1 MTRLLSLGVDWL
13 TTTMSGSVYGELRW
27 NIERISAQL
36 QRVGDLVKEQDLYG
50 YKGQAVGQL
59 FVGTR
64 EDGTV
69 MVRVSGGLANELY
82 PSILKRD
89 VKVTRI
95 DLQFTSQFGDYDGG
109 WGEFVFDETKLARS
123 QKTKKTPGHPRYLD
137 GNGEGDTVWFGH
149 RSSERCG
156 RVYDKDRQS
165 KDSAFEN
172 CWRYEVEYKGDLAVE
187 VGKKLAES
195 FESDR
200 TIKQILAYEFERWE
214 APLPFVLSDRTT
226 PVKSIRPT
234 TDLDRMFKWV
244 EKQVLPT
251 ITRLRDNGYGEALDQ
266 MLKEE

>member
-1 MTRLLSLGVDWL
+1 
-13 TTTMSGSVYGELRW
+13 
-27 NIERISAQL
+27 
-36 QRVGDLVKEQDLYG
+36 
-50 YKGQAVGQL
+50 
-59 FVGTR
+59 
-64 EDGTV
+64 
-69 MVRVSGGLANELY
+69 
-82 PSILKRD
+82 
-89 VKVTRI
+89 
-95 DLQFTSQFGDYDGG
+95 
-109 WGEFVFDETKLARS
+109 
-123 QKTKKTPGHPRYLD
+123 
-137 GNGEGDTVWFGH
+137 
-149 RSSERCG
+149 
-156 RVYDKDRQS
+156 
-165 KDSAFEN
+165 
-172 CWRYEVEYKGDLAVE
+172 VE